1 MVSGPRLR
9 HLQHGR
15 RGHRRGPA
23 GEARNATWDEIDFA
37 AREWNIP
44 ADKTK
49 AASEH
54 RVPLSDAALDML
66 YRAKDC
72 HYGSD
77 LVFPSPLK
85 PGRPLSN
92 CITGLLVTS
101 LLCGLLNPV
110 T

>member
-1 MVSGPRLR
+1 M
-9 HLQHGR
+9 
-15 RGHRRGPA
+15 
-23 GEARNATWDEIDFA
+23 
-37 AREWNIP
+37 
-44 ADKTK
+44 
-49 AASEH
+49 
-54 RVPLSDAALDML
+54 PLSDAALDML